1 MSSLVYQWKLYCITE
16 SALVQGFSSTAPT
29 TCYNNPAHTI
39 NVDSISQIDTP
50 TYDTFPINQQIN
62 SNVFSP
68 LCDINFSGTS
78 LKGTVYSIQILISG
92 LSTTTNVR
100 LVDVG
105 VAVVSGTISGTTLN
119 VSAVISGSSLNIGQ
133 TITGSGVSA
142 GTVITGLGTGSGGIG
157 TYTVNNS
164 QNVTTTITATSNSN
178 VVANVSTATTATPTL
193 YTMTLN
199 PANITI
205 NPTVWEVQASDP
217 NIQGAFV
224 QSLIVTYFTPN

>member
-50 TYDTFPINQQIN
+50 TYDTFPINQQVN

-68 LCDINFSGTS
+68 LCDINFQGTS
-78 LKGTVYSIQILISG
+78 LKGTVYSIQILIFG

-100 LVDVG
+100 VVD
-105 VAVVSGTISGTTLN
+105 TTN
-119 VSAVISGSSLNIGQ
+119 G
-133 TITGSGVSA
+133 
-142 GTVITGLGTGSGGIG
+142 
-157 TYTVNNS
+157 
-164 QNVTTTITATSNSN
+164 SN
-178 VVANVSTATTATPTL
+178 VIANVSTSTTDTPTL
-193 YTMTLN
+193 YTMTLT
-199 PANITI
+199 PANITA
-205 NPTVWEVQASDP
+205 NPAVWEVQASDP

-224 QSLIVTYFTPN
+224 QSLIITYFTPN